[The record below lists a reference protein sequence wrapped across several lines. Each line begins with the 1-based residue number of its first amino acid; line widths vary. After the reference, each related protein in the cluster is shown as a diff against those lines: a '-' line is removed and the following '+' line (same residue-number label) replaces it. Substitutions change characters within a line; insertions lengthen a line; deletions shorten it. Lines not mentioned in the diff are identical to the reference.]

1 MDCERSVNMKT
12 NRMQLMSEGDV
23 SKSLFKLGIP
33 MVVSMLVTAL
43 YNVVDTYFVSGLGT
57 QQVAAV
63 SVAFPI
69 SLIFSGIG
77 LTFGV
82 GAGSYISRLL
92 GKKEIDKAHRV
103 ASTAMFSS
111 VIVAVIIAVL
121 IFTALTPILSFMGAT
136 ETIMPFAK
144 KYAMVFII
152 STIFSAIN
160 VTSGNLAVSQ
170 GASNIS
176 LTAMMT
182 GAILNIIL
190 DPIFIYTFHLG
201 VEGAAI
207 ATLISQIITFG
218 IYARFFMAG
227 KTVVKIGFPY
237 FKPSGE
243 IYTEII
249 KIGISTLL
257 LQLFQSLSMSLI
269 SNSASSYGD
278 EAVAAMGIV
287 LRIVTIGANVVFGYM
302 KGFQPMAGF
311 NYGAKNYPRL
321 LSAIKSCMKW
331 TTGFCIVFT
340 IGIFLLAS
348 PLLSLFSNDTQVL
361 EIAVPA
367 LQANTIMFF
376 TFGLQFTYSTL
387 YLAMGKALIGG
398 ILNVCRQGILFIP
411 VIMILPTIWGINGVM
426 YSQAIADLL
435 TTLVTIYFAFKI
447 HKQLNQEV

>member
-1 MDCERSVNMKT
+1 MKVD
-12 NRMQLMSEGDV
+12 RMQLMSEGDV

-57 QQVAAV
+57 QQVGAV

-92 GKKEIDKAHRV
+92 GKKEMDKAHRV

-111 VIVAVIIAVL
+111 IIAAVIVAAVV
-121 IFTALTPILSFMGAT
+121 FATLTPVLSFMGAT
-136 ETIMPFAK
+136 ATIMPFAK
-144 KYAMVFII
+144 RYATIFVV

-176 LTAMMT
+176 LIAMMF
-182 GAILNIIL
+182 GAGLNMIL
-190 DPIFIYTFHLG
+190 DPLLIYSFDLG

-207 ATLISQIITFG
+207 ATLISQIVSFG
-218 IYARFFMAG
+218 IYVRFFAVG
-227 KTVVKIGFPY
+227 KTAVKIGLSY

-243 IYTEII
+243 IYGEII

-257 LQLFQSLSMSLI
+257 LQLLQSLSMSLI
-269 SNSASSYGD
+269 TNSASSYSD

-287 LRIVTIGANVVFGYM
+287 LRIVTLGANVVIGYM

-311 NYGAKNYPRL
+311 NYGAKNYARL
-321 LSAIKSCMKW
+321 QEAIKSCMKW
-331 TTGFCIVFT
+331 TTGFSIIFAVIVFL
-340 IGIFLLAS
+340 IAN
-348 PLLSLFSNDTQVL
+348 PLLSLFSNDEQVL
-361 EIAVPA
+361 AIAVPA
-367 LQANTIMFF
+367 LRANTVMFF

-387 YLAMGKALIGG
+387 YLSIGKALAGG
-398 ILNVCRQGILFIP
+398 ILNICRQGIMFIP
-411 VIMILPTIWGINGVM
+411 VILFLPTIFGMTGVM
-426 YSQAIADLL
+426 YSQAVADLL
-435 TTLVTIYFAFKI
+435 TTIVTVYFAVRV
-447 HKQLNQEV
+447 HKQLRQAV

>member
-1 MDCERSVNMKT
+1 MKT
-12 NRMQLMSEGDV
+12 NRMQLISEGDV

-57 QQVAAV
+57 QQVGAV

-92 GKKEIDKAHRV
+92 GKKEVDKAHKV

-111 VIVAVIIAVL
+111 VIAAVVVAVV
-121 IFTALTPILSFMGAT
+121 IFGALTPVLRFMGAT
-136 ETIMPFAK
+136 DTILPYAK
-144 KYAMVFII
+144 NYAMIFVV
-152 STIFSAIN
+152 STVFSAIN

-182 GAILNIIL
+182 GAIMNMVL
-190 DPIFIYTFHLG
+190 DPIFIYALDLG

-207 ATLISQIITFG
+207 ATLLSQIVTFV
-218 IYARFFMAG
+218 IYVRFFAAG
-227 KTVVKIGFPY
+227 KTAVKIGFSY
-237 FKPSGE
+237 FKPTGE
-243 IYTEII
+243 IYGEII
-249 KIGISTLL
+249 KIGVSTLL
-257 LQLFQSLSMSLI
+257 LQLLQSLSMSLI
-269 SNSASSYGD
+269 TNSASVYGD

-287 LRIVTIGANVVFGYM
+287 LRIVTLGANVVIGYM

-311 NYGAKNYPRL
+311 NYGAKNYTRL
-321 LSAIKSCMKW
+321 QEAIKSCMKW
-331 TTGFCIVFT
+331 TTGFCVIFT
-340 IGIFLLAS
+340 VVIFLVAS
-348 PLLSLFSNDTQVL
+348 PLLSLFSGEEEVL
-361 EIAVPA
+361 AIAVPA
-367 LQANTIMFF
+367 LRANTIMFF

-387 YLAMGKALIGG
+387 YLAMGKALVGG
-398 ILNVCRQGILFIP
+398 ILNICRQGIMFIP
-411 VIMILPTIWGINGVM
+411 VILFLPSVLGMTGVM
-426 YSQAIADLL
+426 YSQAVADLL
-435 TTLVTIYFAFKI
+435 TTLVTIFFAVKI
-447 HKQLNQEV
+447 HRQLRQVA

>member
-1 MDCERSVNMKT
+1 
-12 NRMQLMSEGDV
+12 MSEGDV

-57 QQVAAV
+57 QQVGAV

-92 GKKEIDKAHRV
+92 GKKEVDKAHKV

-111 VIVAVIIAVL
+111 VIAAVVVAVV
-121 IFTALTPILSFMGAT
+121 IFAALTPVLRFMGAT
-136 ETIMPFAK
+136 DTILPYAK
-144 KYAMVFII
+144 NYAMIFVV
-152 STIFSAIN
+152 STVFSAIN

-182 GAILNIIL
+182 GALMNMVL
-190 DPIFIYTFHLG
+190 DPIFIYALDLG
-201 VEGAAI
+201 VEGAAM
-207 ATLISQIITFG
+207 ATLLSQIVTFV
-218 IYARFFMAG
+218 IYVRFFAAG
-227 KTVVKIGFPY
+227 KTAVKISFSH
-237 FKPSGE
+237 FKPTGE
-243 IYTEII
+243 IYREII

-257 LQLFQSLSMSLI
+257 LQLLQSLSMSLI
-269 SNSASSYGD
+269 TNSASVYGD

-287 LRIVTIGANVVFGYM
+287 LRIVTLGANVVIGYM

-311 NYGAKNYPRL
+311 NYGAKNYTRL
-321 LSAIKSCMKW
+321 QEAIKSCMKW
-331 TTGFCIVFT
+331 TTGFCVIFT
-340 IGIFLLAS
+340 VVIFVVAS
-348 PLLSLFSNDTQVL
+348 PLLSLFSGEEEVL
-361 EIAVPA
+361 AIAVPA
-367 LQANTIMFF
+367 LRANTIMFF

-387 YLAMGKALIGG
+387 YLAMGKALVGG
-398 ILNVCRQGILFIP
+398 ILNICRQGIMFIP
-411 VIMILPTIWGINGVM
+411 VILFLPSVLGMTGVM
-426 YSQAIADLL
+426 YSQAVADLL
-435 TTLVTIYFAFKI
+435 TTLVTTFFAVKI
-447 HKQLNQEV
+447 HRQLRQAA

>member
-1 MDCERSVNMKT
+1 MKT

-218 IYARFFMAG
+218 IYAHFFMVG

>member
-1 MDCERSVNMKT
+1 MKT